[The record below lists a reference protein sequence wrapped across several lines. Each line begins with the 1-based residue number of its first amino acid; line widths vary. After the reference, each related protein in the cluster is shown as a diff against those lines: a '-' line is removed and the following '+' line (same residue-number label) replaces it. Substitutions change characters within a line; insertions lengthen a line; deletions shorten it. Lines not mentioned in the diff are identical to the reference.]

1 MINFEVIL
9 YYLKALIRTPSPIHI
24 VTHSLCLY
32 EQLDSRDARRKG
44 LQLLHG
50 VDRPQLV
57 FLYLSVQM
65 MENTN

>member
-1 MINFEVIL
+1 MISFMHVF
-9 YYLKALIRTPSPIHI
+9 
-24 VTHSLCLY
+24 SLSLTLSCLY

-44 LQLLHG
+44 LQLWHG

-65 MENTN
+65 MANINLYSVHHPGITVGV